1 MNKTELVEK
10 IAADAGLEKRA
21 AEQALKAALN
31 AISDAVA
38 DGDKVTLPGFGTFER
53 RERAAREGRNP
64 QTGERLKI
72 AKSKVPA
79 FKAGATF
86 KSYVS
91 MSKKDQQAHRKSR

>member
-10 IAADAGLEKRA
+10 IAEDAGLGKRD

-31 AISDAVA
+31 AITDAVA
-38 DGDKVTLPGFGTFER
+38 AGEKVTLPGFGTFER

-64 QTGERLKI
+64 QTGARLKI
-72 AKSKVPA
+72 AKSQVPA

-86 KSYVS
+86 KSYVG
-91 MSKKDQQAHRKSR
+91 MSKKDQTAHRKNR